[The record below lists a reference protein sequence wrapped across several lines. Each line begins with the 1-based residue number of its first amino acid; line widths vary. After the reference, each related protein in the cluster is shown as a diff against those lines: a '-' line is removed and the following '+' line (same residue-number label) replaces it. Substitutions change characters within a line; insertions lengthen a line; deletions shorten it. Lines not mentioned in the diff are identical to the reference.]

1 MVNYSDAQIGLTHEG
16 DTLTLPNLRIR
27 NDFGAILSTLIPL
40 RVNVATMVSVLLI
53 LVAGAI
59 VINDQITGRRAALAE
74 AKASFEKLGGSVR
87 LELAALN
94 GPVESAVEATA
105 ASISLL
111 PADNII
117 SIDTVRLFSKR
128 IVETD

>member
-74 AKASFEKLGGSVR
+74 AKGLKSLAGLR
-87 LELAALN
+87 IELAALN

-128 IVETD
+128 VAETD